1 MEGRIHLTYIKENS
15 LANENN
21 CYQKISLV
29 FDWLLSK
36 KFGKTICT
44 KGKYS
49 NIFCKTKKKERER
62 ERDNAINTVP

>member
-1 MEGRIHLTYIKENS
+1 MEGRIHLTYFKENS

-21 CYQKISLV
+21 CCQKISLV

-36 KFGKTICT
+36 KFGKQFVQRENTP
-44 KGKYS
+44 
-49 NIFCKTKKKERER
+49 IFFVKQKKERER

>member
-36 KFGKTICT
+36 KFGKQFVQRENTP
-44 KGKYS
+44 
-49 NIFCKTKKKERER
+49 IFFVKQKKERER